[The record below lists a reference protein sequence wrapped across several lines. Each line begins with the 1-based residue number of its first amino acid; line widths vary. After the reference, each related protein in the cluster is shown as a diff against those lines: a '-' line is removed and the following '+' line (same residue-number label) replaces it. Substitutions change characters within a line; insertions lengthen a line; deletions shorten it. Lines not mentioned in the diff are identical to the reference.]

1 METNQPRTPQQDR
14 SIATKQQLFQA
25 ALELFAEQ
33 GYHHTNTKKIA
44 ARAGIAVGSFYAYY
58 RNKKEV
64 FLEVIQYYYQRIQQ
78 TAFAGGLNPQ
88 GAEQLNI
95 ESVGRPTIESPGHPR
110 EFLADLLRKLYEAHD
125 ITPQLH
131 REITGMRYSDPE
143 VDKLISTA
151 ETATIYTIRKLLESM
166 GPAIAV
172 EDVEAAA
179 QVVHRSA
186 EEVIH
191 SIKIFGTSI
200 DPERLLAELQRML
213 ERYLLGAGS

>member
-1 METNQPRTPQQDR
+1 MEANQPRTPQQER

-64 FLEVIQYYYQRIQQ
+64 FLEVIQYYYRRTQQ
-78 TAFAGGLNPQ
+78 TVFRGDFDSRAL
-88 GAEQLNI
+88 E
-95 ESVGRPTIESPGHPR
+95 RPR
-110 EFLADLLRKLYEAHD
+110 EFLSALLRQLYEAHD

-131 REITGMRYSDPE
+131 REITGMRYSDPQ

-151 ETATIYTIRKLLESM
+151 EAATVDTIRKLLESM

-172 EDVEAAA
+172 DDVEAAA
-179 QVVHRSA
+179 HVVHRSA

-191 SIKIFGTSI
+191 AIKIFGTSI

-213 ERYLLGAGS
+213 ERYLLGESK

>member
-1 METNQPRTPQQDR
+1 MLKSMETNQPRTPQQDR

-64 FLEVIQYYYQRIQQ
+64 FLEVIQYYYQRIQY
-78 TAFAGGLNPQ
+78 TAFAGGLNPES
-88 GAEQLNI
+88 AE
-95 ESVGRPTIESPGHPR
+95 HPR
-110 EFLADLLRKLYEAHD
+110 EFLGALLRKLYDAHD

-131 REITGMRYSDPE
+131 REITGMRYSDPA
-143 VDKLISTA
+143 VDRLISAAEA
-151 ETATIYTIRKLLESM
+151 ETITTIRQLLESM

-179 QVVHRSA
+179 HIVHRSA

-191 SIKIFGTSI
+191 AIKILGTSI

-213 ERYLLGAGS
+213 ERYLLGEGK

>member
-1 METNQPRTPQQDR
+1 METNQPRTPQQER

-64 FLEVIQYYYQRIQQ
+64 FLEVIQFYYRRIQQ
-78 TAFAGGLNPQ
+78 TAFAGDLDPRA
-88 GAEQLNI
+88 AEQ
-95 ESVGRPTIESPGHPR
+95 PR
-110 EFLADLLRKLYEAHD
+110 EFLAALLRKLYDAHD

-143 VDKLISTA
+143 VDRLISAA
-151 ETATIYTIRKLLESM
+151 EADTVARVRQLLGLL
-166 GPAIAV
+166 GPAIAL
-172 EDVEAAA
+172 DDLEAAA
-179 QVVHRSA
+179 HIVHRSA
-186 EEVIH
+186 EEIIH

-200 DPERLLAELQRML
+200 DPERLIAELQRML
-213 ERYLLGAGS
+213 ERYVFGEGS